1 MGACGAKGRRR
12 VEGTG
17 EGGARGVP
25 VRADRTAAEHTPRP
39 PSAAA
44 SDLHKR
50 VARQGQWRG
59 RLWGASG
66 ALLAPIDRREEMPT
80 RKVASD
86 PEAPVP
92 ARAATGRQRR
102 ARARARPRAAVS
114 KSAGEVPPNSGL
126 AALRGWPADI
136 GEGAYLWYSLKYGRA
151 CKGAAGRRAARRR
164 TARKS
169 T

>member
-1 MGACGAKGRRR
+1 MEEECSVMGACGAKGRRR

-86 PEAPVP
+86 PEEEGGVGPGGAG
-92 ARAATGRQRR
+92 AGASRHREAAAG
-102 ARARARPRAAVS
+102 ARAREAP
-114 KSAGEVPPNSGL
+114 SG
-126 AALRGWPADI
+126 
-136 GEGAYLWYSLKYGRA
+136 
-151 CKGAAGRRAARRR
+151 
-164 TARKS
+164 RK
-169 T
+169 

>member
-1 MGACGAKGRRR
+1 MEEECSVMGACGAKGRRR

-44 SDLHKR
+44 SDLHKQ

-102 ARARARPRAAVS
+102 ARAREAP
-114 KSAGEVPPNSGL
+114 SG
-126 AALRGWPADI
+126 
-136 GEGAYLWYSLKYGRA
+136 
-151 CKGAAGRRAARRR
+151 
-164 TARKS
+164 RK
-169 T
+169 